1 MVGVPSAIF
10 MMVFSREIIS
20 LLYSSLEE
28 GPLITASNLLII
40 TAPNIVIMSV
50 MQIYVSLLQA
60 LDKTMSAVKGLTI
73 AVVIKIVLSVVLV
86 RYIGI
91 IGAGVSMLVMSVTA
105 LTLVNVSFLRLTSLR
120 LHQPIALSLFS
131 GGVSGLCILV
141 PKAYI
146 VHDIL
151 ALFIGF
157 VLCYTVYFFLSTL
170 FGVMD
175 RQEYHSLPLGK
186 ILLKL
191 HRIVRFW
198 EYENGTHIRS

>member
-1 MVGVPSAIF
+1 
-10 MMVFSREIIS
+10 
-20 LLYSSLEE
+20 
-28 GPLITASNLLII
+28 
-40 TAPNIVIMSV
+40 

-60 LDKTMSAVKGLTI
+60 LDKTMSAVKGLTV
-73 AVVIKIVLSVVLV
+73 AVVVKIVLSVVLV

-105 LTLVNVSFLRLTSLR
+105 LALVNLSFLRLTSLR